1 MNTRFP
7 TKSTFDDVVCDLD
20 LSFRVTM
27 LRHEP
32 AELAA
37 LITQRIKL
45 TAKYLARTSLAP
57 HSKALEAVSQA
68 VRFSDWHHLS
78 THLARALG
86 PDLAKAPQ
94 AWLDALSSTLLV
106 LVQPEADVKMPE
118 AQLQAFERLG
128 QTLGMLSDTP
138 TQDVLDDV
146 CAALCGGK
154 NWQEVRNRSP
164 LKARTALY
172 QFLVDEGNGNGYG
185 YEEASSTATA
195 SAGFFD
201 WSPACYELV
210 EELDGQWQGYDDF
223 TKPQQK
229 RARKWVE
236 AALIAQPGFLEA
248 GLALASMQYDA
259 EEEGASATLERY
271 IKQAEALIP
280 IGFKGQILW
289 SQVGN
294 RFYHRMFWL
303 RLEMHVVAGDLKSAV
318 RLARKQLRLNPAD
331 NFGVRLALPLLLL
344 ELGDYPAAKRALKG
358 LATDAGQTASAI
370 RAFTEYAAGNQQG
383 FRTELV
389 DALISLPWLRVFL
402 SGRRATL
409 PDGDDGFRGMQPD
422 LELFIEFASS
432 AYGAVPGLMAACKSF
447 LAEPLVIAVEAE
459 LRSYWMVYDR
469 RDGQRQGSYEEW
481 VLLCSDAA
489 RRLA

>member
-1 MNTRFP
+1 MNTLFP
-7 TKSTFDDVVCDLD
+7 TKSSFDDVVRDLD

-37 LITQRIKL
+37 LLTQRIKL
-45 TAKYLARTSLAP
+45 AAKYLVRTSHAP
-57 HSKALEAVSQA
+57 HSKSLEVVAQAL
-68 VRFSDWHHLS
+68 RFSDWHHLS
-78 THLARALG
+78 THLARAVE
-86 PDLAKAPQ
+86 PDLAKAPH
-94 AWLDALSSTLLV
+94 AWLDALSPTLLI
-106 LVQPEADVKMPE
+106 LVQPEADVTMPE
-118 AQLQAFERLG
+118 AQLQAFERFG

-154 NWQEVRNRSP
+154 TWHEVRARSP
-164 LKARTALY
+164 MRARTALY
-172 QFLVDEGNGNGYG
+172 QFLVDDGDGGEYS
-185 YEEASSTATA
+185 EASSTATA
-195 SAGFFD
+195 GYFE

-280 IGFKGQILW
+280 TGFKGQILW

-294 RFYHRMFWL
+294 RFYHRMLWL
-303 RLEMHVVAGDLKSAV
+303 RLEMHVEAGDLKSAV

-331 NFGVRLALPLLLL
+331 NFGIRFALPLLLL

-402 SGRRATL
+402 SGHRATL

-447 LAEPLVIAVEAE
+447 LAEPVVFAVEAE
-459 LRSYWMVYDR
+459 LRSYWMAYDR
-469 RDGQRQGSYEEW
+469 RDCQRQGSFEEW
-481 VLLCSDAA
+481 VELCRDAA